1 MKKRGESYPFYDSDE
16 DVGDGI
22 ITLAKPAFD
31 HLFTADRLEID
42 DLRYKLDCCLEDG
55 LDVRRDIEE
64 IPGVWWIVYA
74 LKAKLNK
81 AGFDGKQISDPQRL
95 YELITV
101 MKNEQWGGYKGKH
114 PQGFPRKSFRFSD
127 DKKQIWILE
136 DIEAALYALWA
147 FYRLKAVFQLQDKYN
162 HAAAVYS
169 LTFQFILDAARS
181 GLLRKNVFK
190 GVRYRKTQSSK
201 GSKKRNVNGMTPEER
216 KTRNEKIK
224 AAFKKWKNTKNN
236 FCITYGKK
244 YDLSV
249 SGISE
254 IIKSIDKKV

>member
-16 DVGDGI
+16 DVGNGI
-22 ITLAKPAFD
+22 ITLSKPAFD

-42 DLRYKLDCCLEDG
+42 DLRYKLDCCLENG
-55 LDVRRDIEE
+55 LDVRLDIEE
-64 IPGVWWIVYA
+64 IPSLWIVYA

-162 HAAAVYS
+162 QAAAVYFDFS
-169 LTFQFILDAARS
+169 IYSDAVRS
-181 GLLRKNVFK
+181 GLLRKTCLKV
-190 GVRYRKTQSSK
+190 
-201 GSKKRNVNGMTPEER
+201 VN
-216 KTRNEKIK
+216 
-224 AAFKKWKNTKNN
+224 
-236 FCITYGKK
+236 
-244 YDLSV
+244 
-249 SGISE
+249 
-254 IIKSIDKKV
+254 